1 MKKVFAIILGC
12 IGLILA
18 IVALVLSFPYDFNIP
33 LAIMGLAVGLLGV
46 IIALP
51 KNPQ

>member
-18 IVALVLSFPYDFNIP
+18 IVALVLSFPYDLNSP
-33 LAIMGLAVGLLGV
+33 MAMLGLAIGLLGV

-51 KNPQ
+51 KDPQ